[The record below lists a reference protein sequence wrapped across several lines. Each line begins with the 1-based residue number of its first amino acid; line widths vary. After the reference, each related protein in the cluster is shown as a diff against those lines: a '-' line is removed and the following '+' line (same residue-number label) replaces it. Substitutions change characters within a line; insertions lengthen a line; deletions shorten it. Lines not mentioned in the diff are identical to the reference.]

1 MQSLVTAVKK
11 IAESPDA
18 KDKNRVGVL
27 LGTGQTRE
35 TKTITH
41 VMWVL
46 FNLLPAHT
54 TQKPHRHTP
63 TALDF
68 AISAP
73 KKGKAF
79 QRITAAAYLQ
89 SAISALK

>member
-1 MQSLVTAVKK
+1 MKK
-11 IAESPDA
+11 LAAEPEA
-18 KDKNRVGVL
+18 KDKNRIGVL
-27 LGTGQTRE
+27 LGTHQTKE

-68 AISAP
+68 AVSAP
-73 KKGKAF
+73 SKGMCLLAPVLCMF
-79 QRITAAAYLQ
+79 VCEY
-89 SAISALK
+89 